1 MMEDDGKRLSERYGN
16 LIDDNLN
23 DNLLMDPSEPKIDG
37 RWTGKVIWNND
48 PMRMGRVKV
57 KIFGFYD
64 DVDDAVIPWAL
75 PENGYLGASTSNLVV
90 PPVDTIVRGYFENG
104 DPYKPVYDGMITVE
118 NPLAAAAEAFIG
130 IRAPGDSILDE
141 AASSLDY
148 PDVMVLMKTDD
159 GEGVTLNRKN
169 GQMKISHRSGL
180 KIQIDP
186 NGSILVEQSMSKK
199 IVNPDAAT
207 MDVKIE
213 GKFNLEANDDIVI
226 NAKKNV
232 YIDAVKGDVNLGRNS
247 LKTLVCAHPTCFVTD
262 APTNGGN
269 TNVKA

>member
-1 MMEDDGKRLSERYGN
+1 MSERDLSQIYGN
-16 LIDDNLN
+16 IPADSLN
-23 DNLLMDPSEPKIDG
+23 GHSTADLSDPKVTN
-37 RWTGKVIWNND
+37 RWTGKVIANND
-48 PMRMGRVKV
+48 SMRMGRVKV

-64 DVDDAVIPWAL
+64 SVDDAVIPWAL
-75 PENGYLGASTSNLVV
+75 PEHGYLGASTSNLVV

-130 IRAPGDSILDE
+130 MRAPGDSILDD

-199 IVNPDAAT
+199 IVNPNAAT

-213 GKFNLEANDDIVI
+213 GKFTLEANDDIVI
-226 NAKKNV
+226 NAKRNV